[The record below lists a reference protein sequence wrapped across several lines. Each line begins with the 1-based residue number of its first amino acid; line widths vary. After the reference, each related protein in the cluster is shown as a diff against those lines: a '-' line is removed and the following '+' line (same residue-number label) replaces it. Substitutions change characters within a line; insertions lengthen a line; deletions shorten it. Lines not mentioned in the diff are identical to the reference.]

1 MKPICLPTPNAEYAG
16 KDVIAAGWGRY
27 QRGET
32 DEKTGKKTGQSKVLR
47 YVHLTVSDQEYS
59 TWKMFGTHLAEDKN
73 NMKDACS
80 GDSGLSNNK
89 WQIHFF
95 LILNYLNLGGPLTY
109 YDDSTGL
116 TTLIGEMPLFIY
128 LFIVL
133 CCNENVALK
142 KSTPN

>member
-1 MKPICLPTPNAEYAG
+1 
-16 KDVIAAGWGRY
+16 
-27 QRGET
+27 
-32 DEKTGKKTGQSKVLR
+32 
-47 YVHLTVSDQEYS
+47 
-59 TWKMFGTHLAEDKN
+59 MFGTHLAEDKN

-95 LILNYLNLGGPLTY
+95 LILYLNLGGPLTY